1 MKAFNS
7 IPEPW
12 AKVVAVL
19 ATCAVGVL
27 FAFLIKPGFGV
38 GVACGAVVCVLIH
51 WTARIDERPFWQ
63 HVFGRK
69 AVYGESQQDQAAKPG
84 GPASRGGS

>member
-1 MKAFNS
+1 MKAFKS

-19 ATCAVGVL
+19 GSSAVGVL
-27 FAFLIKPGFGV
+27 FAFLIEPGFGA

-51 WTARIDERPFWQ
+51 SAARIDERPFWQ
-63 HVFGRK
+63 RLFGRN
-69 AVYGESQQDQAAKPG
+69 AVYGERQQD
-84 GPASRGGS
+84 